1 MIKATIVAV
10 LVLAN
15 GTGFRM
21 HMESQEAC
29 ETFTRSIA
37 QYVESADC
45 ETLTDYFPP
54 ME

>member
-1 MIKATIVAV
+1 MIKTV
-10 LVLAN
+10 VLAVFILFD
-15 GTGFRM
+15 GTGFTM
-21 HMESQEAC
+21 DMESQKKC
-29 ETFTRSIA
+29 EDFTRAIA